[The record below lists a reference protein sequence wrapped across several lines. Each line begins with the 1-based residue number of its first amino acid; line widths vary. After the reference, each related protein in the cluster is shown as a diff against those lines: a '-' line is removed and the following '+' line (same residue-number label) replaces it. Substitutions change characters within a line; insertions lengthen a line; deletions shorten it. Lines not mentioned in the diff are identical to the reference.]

1 MKTYDAIVIGSGGG
15 AKIVQGLAKLG
26 RRVALVEE
34 GRTGGTCL
42 NKGCIP
48 SKMLI
53 HPAGMAAK
61 IRALRK
67 LHIDAETKAVDF
79 EALIASINHYT
90 DTTSGKLADKL
101 QQTENVDYYAG
112 SARFTADHTVAV
124 NGETLTA
131 ETIVIATGSRPAI
144 PDIPGLSDVPYM
156 TSEHAL
162 RNRKLPKR
170 LVVLGGGYIAAELGG
185 AYAGLGSDVTFI
197 LRSTFLR
204 REDVDIIDEF
214 TKVFGVDKTVHTH
227 TQVLAVTYEQGVFRL
242 TCRNE
247 VRGKFGVEVDA
258 LLVATG
264 VTPNADRLGLENTRV
279 ALDDKGFIHVDE
291 YLQTAV
297 PGVYAMGDVAGNFLF
312 RHSVNFEA
320 EYWLDARYLAEQ
332 PYPIAYPPMP
342 SAVFTHPE
350 IASVGVTEAACRQQG
365 LDPVVATADYPSC
378 AMALARG
385 LDHGRVKLLFD
396 RGSGRLLGAHIV
408 GEEAS
413 TLIQELVLAMTT
425 GLAAGDIYRQ
435 IYIHPAFPEVV
446 RNAVRTALLQLD
458 PRQAILFG

>member
-1 MKTYDAIVIGSGGG
+1 MKEYDAIVIGSGGG

-26 RRVALVEE
+26 QRVALVEE

-67 LHIDAETKAVDF
+67 LHIDAETKSVDF

-90 DTTSGKLADKL
+90 DTTSGKLTDNF
-101 QQTENVDYYAG
+101 QQAENVDYYAG
-112 SARFTADHTVAV
+112 TARFTANNVVAV
-124 NGETLTA
+124 ADDSLTA

-144 PDIPGLSDVPYM
+144 PDIPGLADVPYM

-162 RNRKLPKR
+162 RNRKLPHR
-170 LVVLGGGYIAAELGG
+170 LIVLGGGYIAAELGG
-185 AYAGLGSDVTFI
+185 AYANLGSEVTFI

-204 REDVDIIDEF
+204 REDTEIIKEF
-214 TKVFGVDKTVHTH
+214 EKVFRGGKTIHAHTR
-227 TQVLAVTYEQGVFRL
+227 VAAVGYDQGVFRVS
-242 TCRNE
+242 CRGGDNTPFE
-247 VRGKFGVEVDA
+247 VEADA

-264 VTPNADRLGLENTRV
+264 VTPNADQLGLENTGIKR
-279 ALDDKGFIHVDE
+279 DDSGFIAVDD
-291 YLQTAV
+291 YLQTSV
-297 PGVYAMGDVAGNFLF
+297 PGVYAMGDVAGNYLF

-320 EYWLDARYLAEQ
+320 EYWLGTRYLADQ
-332 PYPIAYPPMP
+332 PHPIVYPPMP

-350 IASVGVTEAACRQQG
+350 IASVGSSESTLRQRG
-365 LDPVVATADYPSC
+365 VDPVVAVARYPSC
-378 AMALARG
+378 AMAVARG
-385 LDHGRVKLLFD
+385 LDHGLVKLLFD
-396 RGSGRLLGAHIV
+396 RDKGQLLGAHIV

-413 TLIQELVLAMTT
+413 TLIQELVLAMTAKLT
-425 GLAAGDIYRQ
+425 AHDMYRQ
-435 IYIHPAFPEVV
+435 VYIHPAFPEVV
-446 RNAVRTALLQLD
+446 RNALRTALLELD
-458 PRQAILFG
+458 PDKAICFG